1 MKKISVFLLLAFSLV
16 ACAERLSESEQ
27 ALIRRYGGGIMPV
40 MSIAQEADSLLLR
53 RSSAELSESIAL
65 SEDFALLKASMLA
78 TVRDPEN
85 DGVGIAAPQV
95 GVLRRVVAVQRFD
108 KEGEPFEFFL
118 NPQIVERSSTTQFGG
133 EGCLSVPDLSGN
145 VERAEWIVLRYRDEA
160 WREQQETIKGFTAVI
175 FQHEVDHLD
184 GRLFIDYLK

>member
-27 ALIRRYGGGIMPV
+27 ALIRRHGGGIMPV

-85 DGVGIAAPQV
+85 EGVGIAAPQV
-95 GVLRRVVAVQRFD
+95 GILRRVVAVQRFD
-108 KEGEPFEFFL
+108 KKGEPFEFFL

-160 WREQQETIKGFTAVI
+160 WREHQETIKGFTAVI

>member
-27 ALIRRYGGGIMPV
+27 ALIRRHGGGIMPV
-40 MSIAQEADSLLLR
+40 MSIAHETDSLLLR

-65 SEDFALLKASMLA
+65 SEDFALLKASLLA

-118 NPQIVERSSTTQFGG
+118 NPQIVDRSSNTQFGG

-160 WREQQETIKGFTAVI
+160 WREHQEMIKGFTAVI

>member
-1 MKKISVFLLLAFSLV
+1 MKKISVFLLLALSLV

-53 RSSAELSESIAL
+53 ESSAELSESIAL

>member
-27 ALIRRYGGGIMPV
+27 ALIRRHGGGIMPV
-40 MSIAQEADSLLLR
+40 MSIAHETDSLLLR

-160 WREQQETIKGFTAVI
+160 WREHQEMIKGFTAVI